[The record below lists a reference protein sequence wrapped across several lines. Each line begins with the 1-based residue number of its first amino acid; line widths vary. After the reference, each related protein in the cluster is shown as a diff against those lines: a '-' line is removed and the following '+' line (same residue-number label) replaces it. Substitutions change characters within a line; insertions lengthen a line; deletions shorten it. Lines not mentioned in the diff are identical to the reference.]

1 MARLRINWRTM
12 TEVAPQA
19 VTTGDRAED
28 AKNTSRFADKPMMVL
43 VAHPDPTDKMMNRLD
58 SVVFANEQF
67 AVGTKFFDTIR
78 ISEADASRD
87 RVLAKAGKG
96 APRLVFLSREY
107 KVAKVLSGRGISAGK
122 GLKAMK
128 LLSKKSYVNSFD
140 KMVKGYIK
148 LLNKLD
154 QLEGTKRRLADSRS
168 RLNSKPN
175 ASKAKKL
182 QRDEKEYEK
191 EVAQWNEQEKK
202 LLEMKPKAIKQPK
215 A

>member
-12 TEVAPQA
+12 TDVAPQA

-28 AKNTSRFADKPMMVL
+28 ATNTSRFADRPMMVL
-43 VAHPDPTDKMMNRLD
+43 VTHRDPTDKMMNRLD
-58 SVVFANEQF
+58 AVVFANEQF
-67 AVGTKFFDTIR
+67 ALGTKFFDTIR

-87 RVLAKAGKG
+87 RVLAKAGRG
-96 APRLVFLSREY
+96 VPRLVFLTREY

-128 LLSKKSYVNSFD
+128 LLSKKSYVNNFS

-154 QLEGTKRRLADSRS
+154 QLEGTKRRLADTRS
-168 RLNSKPN
+168 RLSRKPDR
-175 ASKAKKL
+175 SKAKKL
-182 QRDEKEYEK
+182 ERDMKEYEK
-191 EVAQWNEQEKK
+191 DVVKWAEQEKK
-202 LLEMKPKAIKQPK
+202 LLEMKPREKKRTRA
-215 A
+215 

>member
-1 MARLRINWRTM
+1 MARLRINWKSA

-28 AKNTSRFADKPMMVL
+28 AKNTSRFADKPMMVF

-87 RVLAKAGKG
+87 RVLSEAGRG
-96 APRLVFLSREY
+96 APRIVFLTREY

-122 GLKAMK
+122 GVKAMK
-128 LLSKKSYVNSFD
+128 LLARKSYVNSFD

-154 QLEGTKRRLADSRS
+154 QLEGTKRRLADGRA

-182 QRDEKEYEK
+182 ERDVKEYEK
-191 EVAQWNEQEKK
+191 DVAQWTEKEQK
-202 LLEMKPKAIKQPK
+202 LLEMKPRKAKQPK

>member
-1 MARLRINWRTM
+1 MARLRINWRST

-28 AKNTSRFADKPMMVL
+28 AQNTSRFADKPMMVF

-87 RVLAKAGKG
+87 RVLAKAGRG
-96 APRLVFLSREY
+96 APRLIFLTREY

-122 GLKAMK
+122 GIKAMRF
-128 LLSKKSYVNSFD
+128 LAKKSYVNSFA

-154 QLEGTKRRLADSRS
+154 QLEGSKRRLADSRA
-168 RLNSKPN
+168 RLSSKPN
-175 ASKAKKL
+175 PSKAKKL
-182 QRDEKEYEK
+182 DRDEKEYRK
-191 EVAQWNEQEKK
+191 DVAEWTEREQK
-202 LLEMKPKAIKQPK
+202 LLEMKPRKAKRTR